1 MQSDEHQTDH
11 VCDIRE
17 QDDKEEGSSSEN
29 LPTVHCAWI
38 LSGMS
43 EEAGLLC
50 QLCDCHCHES
60 ESPIVD
66 GA

>member
-11 VCDIRE
+11 VCDIRQ

-29 LPTVHCAWI
+29 LSTVHCARI

-43 EEAGLLC
+43 EEAGLLHK
-50 QLCDCHCHES
+50 LCDCHCHES

>member
-11 VCDIRE
+11 VCDIRP
-17 QDDKEEGSSSEN
+17 QGVKEEGSSSEN
-29 LPTVHCAWI
+29 LPTVHCAWL

-43 EEAGLLC
+43 EEAGLLHK
-50 QLCDCHCHES
+50 LCDCHCHES
-60 ESPIVD
+60 ESPTID